1 MGSIEASVKEKLA
14 KMEKQLKRSNE
25 EISDLKLDL
34 NEYEEQE
41 KSQALEIKMLREQ
54 KALLNRTKTSGK
66 DKTLLDSL
74 NAQIARDAD
83 DILEVRNREAQ
94 LQIDL

>member
-1 MGSIEASVKEKLA
+1 MMGSIEASVKEKLV

-66 DKTLLDSL
+66 DKSLLDSL

-83 DILEVRNREAQ
+83 DILEVRNREA
-94 LQIDL
+94 